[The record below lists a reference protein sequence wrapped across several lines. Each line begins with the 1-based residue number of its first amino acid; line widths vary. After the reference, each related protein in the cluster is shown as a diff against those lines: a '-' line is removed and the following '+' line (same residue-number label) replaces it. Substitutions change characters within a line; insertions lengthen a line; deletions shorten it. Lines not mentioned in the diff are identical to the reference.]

1 MKIYDTIS
9 SSESMRLRF
18 TPRLYTDLMF
28 AFMKMGSK
36 GDALRAYMEWSK
48 LVEDGADS
56 ILMSP
61 RAYNLAFVLL
71 SRVGLLDEALEIR
84 ANCIANGFY
93 INRYSY
99 NAFLN
104 ACAKSNRIEEAFE
117 TLKEMAESNIFPDVI
132 SFNVLITCC
141 VRSGDMDIALGILLR
156 MKDWGMTP
164 DVYSYNSI
172 INGLR
177 KYYML
182 EEAFELVAQ
191 MEVDAST
198 GHPISLVTDIPRT
211 NFDNDR
217 GSMNMIEPP
226 LSNNLTTEE
235 SVPRYANREKVTPLI
250 KALSSRRKPLY
261 KEMDTNEHLRVD
273 DAEQS
278 EDVLESGINTTHGK
292 DEGDGEAIRNT
303 SSTASISPDIVTYNT
318 LISGI
323 ACWDSPDYVRAMGIK
338 GHMEKRGIVCNAVS
352 YNLLMAVAAR
362 ANLVDEAFQIFEEM
376 IEHGL
381 KPSCECFTTLISM
394 CGRAKLITRAFRTHD
409 QMIANGIRPSVITFN
424 ALLMACRCTANRGA
438 GDAALQVLQKMRE
451 TPGCKPDVIT
461 YSTVIDALGRSGRFS
476 NVSEVLDEMSREGI
490 EPNLVTYTS
499 VISALNR
506 AGDLNGAL
514 RVLEDMERHGI
525 MPNVYTFSSLIHGA
539 GRRGEFERAFEI
551 LRMMRERGIVA
562 SQVTYC
568 MLLQLAVRCGKRAF
582 LNDVID
588 TLYADARF
596 KGTPQFNTI
605 LELSKEPDLFLYGK
619 RRKVFQK
626 MTEVVR
632 QCIPLSKTEQ
642 DKRARAPGNAF

>member
-1 MKIYDTIS
+1 
-9 SSESMRLRF
+9 
-18 TPRLYTDLMF
+18 
-28 AFMKMGSK
+28 MKMGTK
-36 GDALRAYMEWSK
+36 HDALRAYAEWSK
-48 LVEDGADS
+48 LVEVGADS
-56 ILMSP
+56 VLMSP

-71 SRVGLLDEALEIR
+71 SRVGLLDEAFEVR

-141 VRSGDMDIALGILLR
+141 VRSGDMDIALGILHR

-177 KYYML
+177 KYNML
-182 EEAFELVAQ
+182 DEAFELVAQ
-191 MEVDAST
+191 MEIDASA
-198 GHPISLVTDIPRT
+198 GQPVPLVTDIPKT
-211 NFDNDR
+211 DFGNGQ
-217 GSMNMIEPP
+217 GSVNTIEPP
-226 LSNNLTTEE
+226 TSNSLATKG
-235 SVPRYANREKVTPLI
+235 SIPRYADREKIAPLI
-250 KALSSRRKPLY
+250 KALTSPRQSLGRRTDSNRQIEEY
-261 KEMDTNEHLRVD
+261 
-273 DAEQS
+273 DAERS
-278 EDVLESGINTTHGK
+278 EEVPEAEINFSGDK
-292 DEGDGEAIRNT
+292 DEEDGKAFGDA

-318 LISGI
+318 LISAI
-323 ACWDSPDYVRAMGIK
+323 ACWDRPDYARAMGIK
-338 GHMEKRGIVCNAVS
+338 RHMEKRGISCNAVS

-362 ANLVDEAFQIFEEM
+362 ANLVEEAFQIYEEM
-376 IEHGL
+376 ISHGL

-394 CGRAKLITRAFRTHD
+394 CGRARLISRAFQTHD
-409 QMIANGIRPSVITFN
+409 HMMASGIRPSVITFN
-424 ALLMACRCTANRGA
+424 ALLMACRCTASRDA
-438 GDAALQVLQKMRE
+438 GDAALRVLKKMRD

-476 NVSEVLDEMSREGI
+476 KVSEVLDEMSREGV

-499 VISALNR
+499 VISALTR

-551 LRMMRERGIVA
+551 LRMMRNRGIVA

-568 MLLQLAVRCGKRAF
+568 MLLQLAVKCGKRAF

-588 TLYADARF
+588 TLCADARF
-596 KGTPQFNTI
+596 NGTPQFNAI
-605 LELSKEPDLFLYGK
+605 LELSRDPELFLQSK

-626 MTEVVR
+626 MSEVVR
-632 QCIPLSKTEQ
+632 QCIPLSKNEQ
-642 DKRARAPGNAF
+642 DKRTRASGNVSC